1 MQTIVLTSPK
11 PSSPLK
17 MAYSIDEACEALSL
31 GRTTVYSL
39 IKLGRLHVVR
49 IGNRT
54 LVPVDALRS
63 LLETAGA

>member
-1 MQTIVLTSPK
+1 MTNKIS
-11 PSSPLK
+11 
-17 MAYSIDEACEALSL
+17 YSIAEACEALSL

-39 IKLGRLHVVR
+39 IKLGRLRVVR

-63 LLETAGA
+63 LLETEGA